1 MKWFWGDS
9 KDKAKRYGQV
19 KASSSSDGN
28 QVAQMRI
35 VGRGA
40 AYIPSE
46 EIAQLPEVKEMQRM
60 AAMIVNSKAATA
72 RK

>member
-1 MKWFWGDS
+1 MKWFWGDLR
-9 KDKAKRYGQV
+9 DKTKRYGQA
-19 KASSSSDGN
+19 KASSRDDER

-60 AAMIVNSKAATA
+60 AAMIVNSKAATV

>member
-1 MKWFWGDS
+1 MKRFWGNS
-9 KDKAKRYGQV
+9 KAETKRYGQV
-19 KASSSSDGN
+19 SSLPDN
-28 QVAQMRI
+28 AERQVAQMRI

-46 EIAQLPEVKEMQRM
+46 EIAQLPEVKEMQRW
-60 AAMIVNSKAATA
+60 AAMIVSGKAASA

>member
-1 MKWFWGDS
+1 MKWFWGDLR
-9 KDKAKRYGQV
+9 DKTKRYGQA
-19 KASSSSDGN
+19 KASSRNDER

>member
-1 MKWFWGDS
+1 MKWLWGNS
-9 KDKAKRYGQV
+9 KNETKRYGTI
-19 KASSSSDGN
+19 KATSGRVEPN
-28 QVAQMRI
+28 IAQMRV

-60 AAMIVNSKAATA
+60 AAMIVNSKASSI

>member
-1 MKWFWGDS
+1 MKWFWGDLRV
-9 KDKAKRYGQV
+9 KPKRYGQE
-19 KASSSSDGN
+19 KASSKNDER

-60 AAMIVNSKAATA
+60 AAMIVNSKAAAA

>member
-1 MKWFWGDS
+1 MKWLWGNS
-9 KDKAKRYGQV
+9 KADTKRYGQV
-19 KASSSSDGN
+19 KSVSSNADR
-28 QVAQMRI
+28 QVAQMRV

-60 AAMIVNSKAATA
+60 AAMIVNSKAANV